1 MASTQNSQREMS
13 AAGPSNSANDEEPR
27 PIANSDGE
35 DENSGSDSDD
45 PDAYEPPAPAEAD
58 QEAQVDAEDD
68 ADGETDDDMEEVVP
82 IPRRELRPR
91 RPAPSMPRG
100 GVLAQAIARRPVRPA
115 ANAAA
120 APTNVRAPVEGPRR
134 LPATTG
140 QIRKPR
146 IRRAKPGS
154 MSRSPIMLIPLDG

>member
-1 MASTQNSQREMS
+1 MASIQGSRREMS
-13 AAGPSNSANDEEPR
+13 AAPTNTNPVEERR
-27 PIANSDGE
+27 PVANSDGE
-35 DENSGSDSDD
+35 NENSSSDSDN

-58 QEAQVDAEDD
+58 QEAQEDAEDD
-68 ADGETDDDMEEVVP
+68 ADGETDDDMEEIIP

-91 RPAPSMPRG
+91 RPAPSMPRA

-154 MSRSPIMLIPLDG
+154 MSRSLIMLIPLDG